1 MKIGKKLY
9 FTKTMSQHT
18 DPVALKV
25 NEENEDLSDDSI
37 TISHLLENSDK
48 CKVEIISLDSDKEL
62 VNAFLD
68 STDKEPKSEQINEQQ
83 NENSNENPNGKTP
96 ASM

>member
-25 NEENEDLSDDSI
+25 NEENEDISDNSI
-37 TISHLLENSDK
+37 TITHLLENSDK
-48 CKVEIISLDSDKEL
+48 CKVEIISSDSDNEL

-68 STDKEPKSEQINEQQ
+68 STDKEPTSEKTKEQQ
-83 NENSNENPNGKTP
+83 KEN
-96 ASM
+96 